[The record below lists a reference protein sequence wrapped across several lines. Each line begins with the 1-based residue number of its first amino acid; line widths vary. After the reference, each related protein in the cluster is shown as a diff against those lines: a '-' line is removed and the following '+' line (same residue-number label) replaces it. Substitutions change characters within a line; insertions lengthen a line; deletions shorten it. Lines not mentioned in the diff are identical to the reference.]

1 MKCHGAYKTN
11 TSSQKKTPLKMT
23 NRLYAAETK
32 AALVAL
38 YITLSCSRPPLTL
51 KSNPGLLTVS
61 WDDVCLSSIQT
72 IRADI
77 SIMFSPRGAAVH
89 PKTRLQSKVRM
100 LLNTA
105 GMCQVNTIYHLSG
118 HCSITASVHLL
129 ALFCADQKITC
140 WAFWTC
146 RHATVM
152 LTSEDFGD
160 NWTFSGHWSFLWSG
174 SVYPPAGVIDE
185 FS

>member
-72 IRADI
+72 IRVDI

-118 HCSITASVHLL
+118 HCSLTPSVHLL

-140 WAFWTC
+140 CASEPVGMQRSCWPQK
-146 RHATVM
+146 
-152 LTSEDFGD
+152 TSGIIGRFQVI
-160 NWTFSGHWSFLWSG
+160 GHSYDQGVFILPLG
-174 SVYPPAGVIDE
+174 S
-185 FS
+185 